1 MKFSLVGFFF
11 VAFSA
16 IASWVHLRPTFSQE
30 TAIEK
35 PAEIN
40 QLVEGNSA
48 FALDLYDRLRQEKA
62 NENLFFSPY
71 SISTALA
78 MTYGGARGETELEM
92 ARVLHFSLDRNSLH
106 ASFAQL
112 IAAVETPPTPANHF
126 RDRQDP
132 FYQLSTANRLW
143 GQQGESFEPQF
154 LNLLEQYYDS
164 GLETVDFIG
173 DTVACR
179 HQINAWVA
187 QQTQDKIQDL
197 IGKDILNEQT
207 RFVLTNAIYFQ
218 GDWLVPFDPER
229 TQNETFTT
237 ASGAEIE
244 VPMMYQKDY
253 FDYTQVEGW
262 QVLELPY
269 RGETLSMVV
278 LLPDTTEDLETL
290 EQRFTPERLQE
301 WLSSVTSP
309 VKFDELVQIQVWLP
323 KFKVTSEFELN
334 QILSM
339 MGMPSA
345 FGDRSDFSGIN
356 GQNDL
361 FLTHVIHKAFVEV
374 NETGT
379 EAAAATA
386 IGASRG
392 SPPSIEFRANRPFVF
407 LIRHRDSGT
416 ILFLGR
422 VVNPLE
428 SSSEPIDTPAESLRE
443 RN

>member
-1 MKFSLVGFFF
+1 MKSSLVGFFF

-16 IASWVHLRPTFSQE
+16 IAALAHPRPTLSQE
-30 TAIEK
+30 TATEQ
-35 PAEIN
+35 PPEVT
-40 QLVEGNSA
+40 QLVTGNSA

-78 MTYGGARGETELEM
+78 MTYGGARGETEREM
-92 ARVLHFSLDRNSLH
+92 ARVLNFSLDRNQLH
-106 ASFAQL
+106 EAFAKL
-112 IAAVETPPTPANHF
+112 ISTVETTPTP
-126 RDRQDP
+126 QDP
-132 FYQLSTANRLW
+132 IRGRQGEFYQLSTANRLW

-154 LNLLEQYYDS
+154 LDLLDQYYGS

-179 HQINAWVA
+179 QEINAWVA
-187 QQTQDKIQDL
+187 QQTQDKIQNL
-197 IGKDILNEQT
+197 IGKDILNQLT

-218 GDWLVPFDPER
+218 GNWLIPFDPEL

-237 ASGAEIE
+237 ASGEKID
-244 VPMMYQKDY
+244 VPMMYQKNY
-253 FDYTQVEGW
+253 FDYAQVEGW
-262 QVLELPY
+262 QILELPY

-278 LLPDTTEDLETL
+278 LLPDTVEELETL
-290 EQRFTPERLQE
+290 EQRLTPENLQG
-301 WLSSVTSP
+301 WLSSVAYP
-309 VKFDELVQIQVWLP
+309 VQFGELVHIHVWLP
-323 KFKVTSEFELN
+323 KFKVTLEFELN
-334 QILSM
+334 NILSM

-345 FGDRSDFSGIN
+345 FGERSDFSGIN
-356 GQNDL
+356 GREDL
-361 FLTHVIHKAFVEV
+361 FLTNVIHKAFVEV
-374 NETGT
+374 NEMGT

-386 IGASRG
+386 IAGATRG
-392 SPPSIEFRANRPFVF
+392 SPPSLEFRVDRPFVF

-428 SSSEPIDTPAESLRE
+428 SSSEPIDTVSVF
-443 RN
+443 